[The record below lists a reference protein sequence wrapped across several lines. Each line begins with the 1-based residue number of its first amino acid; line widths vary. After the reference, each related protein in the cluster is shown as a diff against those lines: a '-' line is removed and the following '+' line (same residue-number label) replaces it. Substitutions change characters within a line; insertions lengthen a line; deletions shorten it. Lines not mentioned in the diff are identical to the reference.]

1 MNCPRFLRLIALVL
15 VLAGCGGKASNP
27 GDKVHIKLV
36 HFYTDKKDVWQKD
49 VADAFMKTHPNIQVD
64 LEAIPYGLYTTKI
77 LASAAS
83 GSQLG
88 DVVVMDDWFG
98 QELFKRNYT
107 VPLDSLFNRDLHA
120 DDFFTQFF
128 TVWRKGN
135 TPSGPLMGMPACGG
149 VTVLFYNKDIFDK
162 AKLRYPDSIWSYTDL
177 VAAAQK
183 LTTND
188 ADPKTKTWGF
198 ISDDGISTGIDTW
211 IYSNG
216 GKIVSDDQK
225 HSAVLNPQS
234 IAAFQSY
241 VDLTQKYHVM
251 PMPDPSQ
258 TLGQRFLQGHI
269 AMMLSFEV
277 TKLEIEHANFK
288 WDLTAP
294 PKGAAGM
301 MDRESGQAF
310 GITRTSPH
318 PNEAW
323 ELIKFIATLPTKEG
337 IDELYYTAMPVYKP
351 LANSTEFLEGT
362 PKCNRRAIVA
372 INNGKVFTLITPGWQ
387 EWRDNGFTPNV
398 QDMLAGRKT
407 VSEGLHAIDQK
418 INEVL
423 ARANV
428 Q

>member
-1 MNCPRFLRLIALVL
+1 MIRPRALQLITLAL

-64 LEAIPYGLYTTKI
+64 VEAIPYGLYTTKI

-107 VPLDSLFNRDLHA
+107 LPLDSLFNRDLHA
-120 DDFFTQFF
+120 EDFFTQFF

-135 TPSGPLMGMPACGG
+135 TQNAPLMGMPACGG
-149 VTVLFYNKDIFDK
+149 VTVLFYNKDLFDK
-162 AKLRYPDSIWSYTDL
+162 AKLQYPDSTWTYNDL
-177 VAAAQK
+177 LAAAQK

-188 ADPKTKTWGF
+188 ADPRTKTWGF

-225 HSAVLNPQS
+225 HSAVLDPQS
-234 IAAFQSY
+234 VAAFQSY

-258 TLGQRFLQGHI
+258 TLGQRFLQGHV
-269 AMMLSFEV
+269 AMMLSFDV
-277 TKLEIEHANFK
+277 TKLEIANARIK

-294 PKGAAGM
+294 PKGAAEM

-318 PNEAW
+318 PSEAW
-323 ELIKFIATLPTKEG
+323 ELIKFIATLPTKQG
-337 IDELYYTAMPVYKP
+337 IDELFYTAMPLYKP
-351 LANSTEFLEGT
+351 LANSPEYLEGM
-362 PKCNRRAIVA
+362 PKCDRRAIVA

-387 EWRDNGFTPNV
+387 EWRDNGFSPNV

-423 ARANV
+423 ARANA